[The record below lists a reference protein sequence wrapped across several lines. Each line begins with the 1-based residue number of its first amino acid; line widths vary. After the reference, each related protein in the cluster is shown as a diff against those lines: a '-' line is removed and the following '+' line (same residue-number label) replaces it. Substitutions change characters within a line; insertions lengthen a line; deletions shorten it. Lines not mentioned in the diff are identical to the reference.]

1 MLTAHG
7 TVTIRPKEV
16 IPIYREEWNAT
27 VTDYKYDFVNRDFV
41 SRGGNLYQV
50 KIQRP
55 GQFVPAGIDPAS
67 VEGQEYWQ
75 MFNKLAPSVTNF
87 LVIIDED
94 GKPQTLM
101 SGGRIQT
108 KFLNIGSLNM
118 SETRLWGGAEL
129 FTGKGL
135 ALVNDPDDRKFVVYN
150 DANNYVEM
158 FQREDEWG
166 LKGRVAGKDIFQLG
180 NINKIGPFSVYNEHL
195 YFQNKQMSDDL
206 WMSMQLGAAGDN
218 NNGFDLYVSWIEQS
232 PLLPIGER
240 TAMHVKLSTSRNGQA
255 ILAESRGYKDNTR
268 NYAIR
273 AIGNC
278 RVEDGVLSIE
288 NGYIKGTIVPATTL
302 DSSSTSN
309 IELDLQETLVYW
321 HGSSKINISL
331 PSGAP
336 GGHTVIFH
344 AGAGRKA
351 DLGIIC
357 STDARLN
364 YRGTT
369 YNWINVSNRNL
380 TIIVRKIGGYWFA
393 THEEEWTSGFGN

>member
-16 IPIYREEWNAT
+16 VPVYREEWDAT
-27 VTDYKYDFVNRDFV
+27 VEDYKYNLVNRDFV

-50 KIQRP
+50 KTQRP

-75 MFNKLAPSVTNF
+75 MFNNLAPSVTNF
-87 LVIIDED
+87 IVIMDEG
-94 GKPQTLM
+94 GKPQTLL
-101 SGGRIQT
+101 SGGRVQT

-135 ALVNDPDDRKFVVYN
+135 ALVNDPGDRKFVVYN
-150 DANNYVEM
+150 DASNYVEM

-180 NINKIGPFSVYNEHL
+180 NINKIGPFSVFNEHL
-195 YFQNKQMSDDL
+195 YFQNKQISDDL

-232 PLLPIGER
+232 PLLPVGER
-240 TAMHVKLSTSRNGQA
+240 TAMHVKLNTSRNGQA
-255 ILAESRGYKDNTR
+255 ILAESKGYKDNTY

-278 RVEDGVLSIE
+278 RIDDGNLVVNNGACIATPYSWTYSS
-288 NGYIKGTIVPATTL
+288 NGYIPVAGRRLVYISGNTGSDNPCYLSTDGARDGQFITIVNTSMSHRINIKGT
-302 DSSSTSN
+302 
-309 IELDLQETLVYW
+309 
-321 HGSSKINISL
+321 
-331 PSGAP
+331 
-336 GGHTVIFH
+336 
-344 AGAGRKA
+344 
-351 DLGIIC
+351 
-357 STDARLN
+357 
-364 YRGTT
+364 GTT
-369 YNWINVSNRNL
+369 NHWIREGQMSTFCYL
-380 TIIVRKIGGYWFA
+380 SGYEKWY
-393 THEEEWTSGFGN
+393 HERFDW